1 VQIGMSRRPG
11 SSYIATSIEC
21 ILKHSHRSWASPRG
35 SPLLTASSTAAPHS
49 PALKLSSIFRDVDY
63 SMWLDVSWKTRQLVP
78 RLVTTENET
87 SFRLQ
92 VRIVRIDFDLE
103 NQA

>member
-1 VQIGMSRRPG
+1 MQIGMSRRPG

-49 PALKLSSIFRDVDY
+49 PALKLSIIFRDVDD
-63 SMWLDVSWKTRQLVP
+63 SMWLLVSWALVP
-78 RLVTTENET
+78 RLVTTENEAG
-87 SFRLQ
+87 FRFQ
-92 VRIVRIDFDLE
+92 ERIVRIDLDLE

>member
-1 VQIGMSRRPG
+1 MYRSGCPG
-11 SSYIATSIEC
+11 GQEARIYACATSIGC

-49 PALKLSSIFRDVDY
+49 PALKLSIVFRDVDD
-63 SMWLDVSWKTRQLVP
+63 SMWLDVSLVP
-78 RLVTTENET
+78 RLVTTENEAG
-87 SFRLQ
+87 FRFQ
-92 VRIVRIDFDLE
+92 ERIVRIDLDLK